1 MSDPTPA
8 SLGLRDDFPVPSL
21 DQWHDECVR
30 LLRGASFE
38 KTMLTSTYEGITLQ
52 PLYTR
57 ADGDALPAAAALPGQ
72 APFVRGTRPLGYRQQ
87 PWQVAQELPYPTV
100 AQFNEAVLHDLE
112 RGQNAVVLTIDAAG
126 RAGRDPDEAP
136 AEMVGRGGTSL
147 ASLTGL
153 EKAMAGVDLG
163 AVPVHLQAGPA
174 AAAYAA
180 LLVALARRRGMADGD
195 LKGSVG
201 CDPLADLAAAGALPA
216 GLDGAYDEVA
226 MLTRWA
232 LDHAPGL
239 STVTASGH
247 VWHDGGGSAVQEL
260 ALTLAAAVE
269 HLRRLE
275 VRGLD
280 PLQVAP
286 RIRFEFSVG
295 TQFFMEIARMRAA
308 RLLWSRIVTAAGGA
322 PDDGRMT
329 VFARTSRF
337 TKTVLDPY
345 VNVLRGTTEAMA
357 AILAQVDGLHVSP
370 FDEALGLPDAF
381 SRRLARNTQTIL
393 REESHLDLVGDPGGG
408 SWYVERL
415 TAEVAAEA
423 WSLFQ
428 EIEAAGGMAAALAS
442 GDVARRI
449 AATAGQRRRN
459 LARRRDVLV
468 GTNRS
473 PNAGEKPLARRT
485 VDHAALHTERT
496 AAMQAMRTGGH
507 HEDDQAVL
515 ARLASLL
522 EQRGPDAFGAVVD
535 AAMAGA
541 TVGELTRTLRHDAAA
556 GEPVTPVTAWRAG
569 EMFERLRAAVE
580 AHADKRAVTVFCA
593 CLGNVARY
601 MPRLDFVR
609 GFFQTGGFAVDAER
623 FFATPEEAAT
633 AAAQTGTG
641 AVIIVGADATYADMG
656 CETARRLKAAGI
668 ATVML
673 AGQPG
678 DLAGDLESAGVDQ
691 FIHLRSDA
699 HGVLENLARTKGVAL

>member
-1 MSDPTPA
+1 MSDSTAAP
-8 SLGLRDDFPVPSL
+8 LGLRDEFPVPTL

-52 PLYTR
+52 PIYTR
-57 ADGDALPAAAALPGQ
+57 ADARALPAADALPGQ

-100 AQFNEAVLHDLE
+100 AQFNEALRHDLD
-112 RGQNAVVLTIDAAG
+112 RGQNAVVVTIDAAG
-126 RAGRDPDEAP
+126 RSGLDPDQAP
-136 AEMVGRGGTSL
+136 AELVGAGGTSL

-153 EKAMAGVDLG
+153 EKALAGVDLA
-163 AVPVHLQAGPA
+163 AVPLHVQAGPSA
-174 AAAYAA
+174 ATYAA
-180 LLVALARRRGMADGD
+180 VLLALARRRGVAASE
-195 LKGSVG
+195 LTGSVG
-201 CDPLADLAAAGALPA
+201 FDPVADLAAAGALPA
-216 GLDGAYDEVA
+216 GLDAAYDELA
-226 MLTRWA
+226 MLTQWA
-232 LDHAPGL
+232 AAHAPGL

-260 ALTLAAAVE
+260 ALTLAAAIE

-275 VRGLD
+275 ARGLD
-280 PLQVAP
+280 PVAVAP

-308 RLLWSRIVTAAGGA
+308 RLLWSRVVTAAGGDA
-322 PDDGRMT
+322 DAGRMT
-329 VFARTSRF
+329 AFARTSRF

-370 FDEALGLPDAF
+370 FDEPLGLPDAF

-408 SWYVERL
+408 SWYIEKL
-415 TAEVAAEA
+415 TAEVAREA
-423 WSLFQ
+423 WSLLQ
-428 EIEAAGGMAAALAS
+428 EIEAGGGIVAALES
-442 GDVARRI
+442 GDVQRRI
-449 AATAGQRRRN
+449 AATAMQRRRN
-459 LARRRDVLV
+459 LARRTDALV

-473 PNAGEKPLARRT
+473 PDPAERPLERRG
-485 VDHAALHTERT
+485 VDHEALHAERR

-507 HEDDQAVL
+507 PEDDQAVL

-522 EQRGPDAFGAVVD
+522 ERQGADAFAALVD
-535 AAMAGA
+535 AAETGA
-541 TVGELTRTLRHDAAA
+541 TVGEMTRTLRRDATA
-556 GEPVTPVTAWRAG
+556 GPAIDAVTAWRAG
-569 EMFERLRAAVE
+569 EMFERLRAAVA
-580 AHADKRAVTVFCA
+580 AHADRRAVTVFCA

-609 GFFQTGGFAVDAER
+609 GFFHTGGFAVDAER
-623 FFATPEEAAT
+623 YFATADEAAE
-633 AAAQTGTG
+633 AAVQAGAG
-641 AVIIVGADATYADMG
+641 AVIIVGPDAAYAELG
-656 CETARRLKAAGI
+656 CETARRLKAAGV

-678 DLAGDLESAGVDQ
+678 DLAGDLESAGVDR

-699 HGVLENLARTKGVAL
+699 HGVLEDLARTKGVAL